1 MAPAGSGDHTMT
13 MTVGDFA
20 HPDSR
25 LRQLLDASLVDA
37 PSRALPEILHDTV
50 RAASEIV
57 GCRYAAITVLTA
69 GGGVEHFVPFG
80 VEDSGIERT
89 SAHETVLGTVVEQ
102 ARTVRVPDV
111 DPRASERSAGRPL
124 VRSLLGVPIMLR
136 GRSAGGLYLSQPTDR
151 ADFTEQDER
160 TAEVIATAAANFI
173 EKARTAA
180 ANQSRDR
187 WLTGAAEL
195 ARDLVSGVHAMPL
208 RLVTERVADIADA
221 DFVSILQPAADL
233 FVVSAA
239 SGDFAAK
246 WDGLVL
252 PSTTGRLTS
261 VLATGKPM
269 NIEHLDELALPAEVR
284 DEVDIDPVILVPL
297 TGTAPGHGVLCI
309 GRRTGRRAFTAAET
323 GMATMFAGQVALALE
338 LAASLARRDQLALV
352 EERDRIARD
361 LHDHVIQRLF
371 AIGLTMENAAT
382 KLTGTPADRVRASV
396 DEIDETIKQIRTTIY
411 QLTGPIVSPHTS
423 LRTQAIRLFD
433 DLEVALDFRPDLA
446 VDGPVDF
453 GVNEDVVDD
462 CLAVLR
468 EALTNVARHAHATR
482 AEVVITVNTT
492 LVQLDVR
499 DNGCGIGAAGRRSGL
514 ANLRARAER
523 RHGSLTVQA
532 NGAHGTW
539 LRWSIPA
546 EAPGSATVSAR

>member
-1 MAPAGSGDHTMT
+1 
-13 MTVGDFA
+13 
-20 HPDSR
+20 
-25 LRQLLDASLVDA
+25 
-37 PSRALPEILHDTV
+37 
-50 RAASEIV
+50 
-57 GCRYAAITVLTA
+57 
-69 GGGVEHFVPFG
+69 
-80 VEDSGIERT
+80 
-89 SAHETVLGTVVEQ
+89 
-102 ARTVRVPDV
+102 
-111 DPRASERSAGRPL
+111 
-124 VRSLLGVPIMLR
+124 
-136 GRSAGGLYLSQPTDR
+136 
-151 ADFTEQDER
+151 
-160 TAEVIATAAANFI
+160 
-173 EKARTAA
+173 
-180 ANQSRDR
+180 
-187 WLTGAAEL
+187 
-195 ARDLVSGVHAMPL
+195 
-208 RLVTERVADIADA
+208 
-221 DFVSILQPAADL
+221 
-233 FVVSAA
+233 
-239 SGDFAAK
+239 
-246 WDGLVL
+246 GLVL

-284 DEVDIDPVILVPL
+284 DTVDIDPVILVPL

-499 DNGCGIGAAGRRSGL
+499 DNGCGIGAASRRSGL